1 MPPKRKGRKGAKEKV
16 VRDPKKEML
25 LREMNYGSL
34 NTERYRRLW
43 RDTLMRIKLPEIR
56 KSVEI
61 AWQSIERTF
70 DLKDYRISLLL
81 DGLQEVEE
89 QRRRANGARVETF
102 DRSIQVHEVR
112 LKTIDATFRET
123 IEKTTIQ
130 KKREFESIER
140 SRNDTENVLRRIMW
154 RVSNRDD
161 NASSIAK
168 SIAIGKIN
176 TFSADGENDRR
187 VTTALLEKR
196 LEDLCT
202 DLRNV
207 FAEYR
212 RSTADRRKAYD
223 AIRKKDESDRRE
235 IVVQWKRIANL
246 LTDTAKFRENIR
258 TYRDDASTEL
268 REIIRES
275 DFFHDIYRRRNEYFV
290 LGTKRFICKPTSCVI
305 NNLTGREND
314 KRKAITMS
322 KEYDCTV
329 KRFKKLIDKAE
340 RVLAY
345 VQICRKYETED
356 EQILP
361 ANNNGASFEAQQSI
375 SQITSS
381 PLQLA
386 VEDYENSVNFWRRVG
401 LAQLIVNELR
411 IERDR
416 LSKETDNLRKS
427 VASYFYALK
436 PTPP

>member
-290 LGTKRFICKPTSCVI
+290 LG
-305 NNLTGREND
+305 REND